1 MKILVASGSFKD
13 VYNPVE
19 ACQVIAAAVENGK
32 NDITEL
38 PICDGGEYTY
48 EVLQTFFHYDERIMK
63 GILNAYG
70 NPIEARY
77 LVRGD
82 EAHIVSSEIIRL
94 YPEEDA
100 FKNPLQ
106 LTDYGLGQM
115 VARVI
120 KEGYK
125 KIKLYLGGTSTV
137 CCGIGFAQALGAN
150 IYSYTDEIISTPV
163 LGKDLAFIRK
173 IDCSNILKF
182 NGEISVIADGNAKS
196 YEMSSIT
203 ELKIGKRFSDNK
215 RKIVELTNEGI
226 RNIEKITGISPEKNF
241 SGAAGGLLFGIDKCF
256 TPEYK
261 LGGYYFAKLLGLEEK
276 IQDADLVITGEG
288 RFDNTACG
296 KTPATVAALAKKNKT
311 PLWFVCGQ
319 IAENS
324 VKNYAGGILDGENE
338 INLKNIGIRK
348 LFTCQE
354 YYDDHPLEGNY
365 KDQIEIFRSK
375 TPELLKELFARE
387 TM

>member
-19 ACQVIAAAVENGK
+19 ACQVIATAIDTGK

-48 EVLQTFFHYDERIMK
+48 EVLQAFFHYDERIMK

-70 NPIEARY
+70 KPIEARY
-77 LVRGD
+77 LVKGD
-82 EAHIVSSEIIRL
+82 EAHIISSEIIRL
-94 YPEEDA
+94 YPEEDVY
-100 FKNPLQ
+100 KNPLQ

-115 VARVI
+115 VAMVI
-120 KEGYK
+120 NEGYK
-125 KIKLYLGGTSTV
+125 KINLYLGGTSTV
-137 CCGIGFAQALGAN
+137 CCGIGFAQALGAE
-150 IYSYTDEIISTPV
+150 IYSYKNEIIPTPV
-163 LGKDLAFIRK
+163 LGKDLAFIKK
-173 IDCSNILKF
+173 IDCRDVLKF

-196 YEMSSIT
+196 YEMSGIT
-203 ELKIGKRFSDNK
+203 ELKIGKSFIDSK

-226 RNIEKITGISPEKNF
+226 RNVEKITGISPNKDF
-241 SGAAGGLLFGIDKCF
+241 SGAAGGLLFGIEQCF
-256 TPEYK
+256 TPKYE

-276 IQDADLVITGEG
+276 IQNVDLVITGEG

-296 KTPATVAALAKKNKT
+296 KTPATVAGIAKRNKK

-319 IAENS
+319 IAKHS
-324 VKNYAGGILDGENE
+324 VKSYAGGILDGEKE
-338 INLKNIGIRK
+338 ENLKDIGIMK

-354 YYDDHPLEGNY
+354 YYDHYPLEGTY
-365 KDQIEIFRSK
+365 KDQIEVFRNK
-375 TPELLKELFARE
+375 TPELLKELFTRE
-387 TM
+387 NV